1 MNALVLGAG
10 RSQRM
15 GTDKLLLP
23 WTQEHCVIEHILY
36 QIEASQCFESVFIV
50 TRSEVTELHR
60 KVSAASLPC
69 CPKLLFNDDAHGDM
83 LSSIRMGVKASL
95 SASHLMVF
103 LGDQP
108 GISFKLIQ
116 QLCRVPEGNQQLVQP
131 ADASGRGGH
140 PVLIPQCFFQ
150 KVLSSYEDEGLRG
163 LFREYASS
171 VLRIPVNDPILLA
184 DIDTPLDYQRCH
196 ERSLETHKKGEA

>member
-1 MNALVLGAG
+1 MLG
-10 RSQRM
+10 
-15 GTDKLLLP
+15 
-23 WTQEHCVIEHILY
+23 
-36 QIEASQCFESVFIV
+36 
-50 TRSEVTELHR
+50 
-60 KVSAASLPC
+60 
-69 CPKLLFNDDAHGDM
+69 
-83 LSSIRMGVKASL
+83 SIRVGVKASL

-150 KVLSSYEDEGLRG
+150 KVMSSYEGKGLRG
-163 LFREYASS
+163 LFREHASS
-171 VLRIPVNDPILLA
+171 VLRISVNDPSCWPIRTRRWIINVSMNDLWKH
-184 DIDTPLDYQRCH
+184 T
-196 ERSLETHKKGEA
+196 KKVRHDASPWIV